1 MYSLILT
8 TATRFIMG
16 LLLVFSVFLM
26 LRGHNEPGGGFAGG
40 LVAASAFALYA
51 ISFGLE
57 MAKRALRHDPRTLL
71 ASGLLISAVSGI
83 LPMLINRPLLTGI
96 WYSQKVPV
104 IGKIGTPLLFDVG
117 VYLVVVGVTLTII
130 FALMEE

>member
-16 LLLVFSVFLM
+16 LLLVFSVFLL
-26 LRGHNEPGGGFAGG
+26 LRGHNDPGGGFAGG

-51 ISFGLE
+51 ISFNLE
-57 MAKRALRHDPRTLL
+57 TAKRALRHDPRTLL
-71 ASGLLISAVSGI
+71 AIGLFISVVSGI
-83 LPMLINRPLLTGI
+83 LPMLLKRPFLTGI
-96 WYSQKVPV
+96 WYSQKVPG

-117 VYLVVVGVTLTII
+117 VYLVVVGITLTII